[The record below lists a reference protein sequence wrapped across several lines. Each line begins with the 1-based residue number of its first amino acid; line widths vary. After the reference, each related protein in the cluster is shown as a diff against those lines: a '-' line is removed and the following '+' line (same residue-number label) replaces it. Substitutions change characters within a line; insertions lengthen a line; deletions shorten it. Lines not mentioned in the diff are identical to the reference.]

1 MLDPTKRAGIL
12 TQAAFLTR
20 WSHNNQTSP
29 VHRGSRFG

>member
-29 VHRGSRFG
+29 SIAAS